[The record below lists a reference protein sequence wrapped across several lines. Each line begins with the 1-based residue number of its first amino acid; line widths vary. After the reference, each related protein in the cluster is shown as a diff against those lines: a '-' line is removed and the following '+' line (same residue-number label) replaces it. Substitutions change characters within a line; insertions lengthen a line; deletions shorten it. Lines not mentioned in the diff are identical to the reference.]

1 MLLPAEDDA
10 LAMACDEERLKQLG
24 FLISPEGSVKWR
36 TRKGGSETVFP
47 IGFLSGFRKLK
58 EASLVKRGVSYPR
71 TFLYA
76 CMRCSS

>member
-1 MLLPAEDDA
+1 
-10 LAMACDEERLKQLG
+10 MAYK
-24 FLISPEGSVKWR
+24 EGGVR
-36 TRKGGSETVFP
+36 TVFP